1 MTTITTEPAHPRV
14 LIIGAGIGGLALA
27 QGLAK
32 LNIPDYAVFDRDASY
47 CARSQGYRLRIDA
60 RGSGALRRL
69 LPAPTWELFKQA
81 AAKTV
86 LGFASVNPLT
96 GEINV
101 GGPRPPP
108 PKGNENPDD
117 VFTYDR
123 TTLRGVLLTGLK
135 EGAVQ
140 FNKEFVRY
148 QELPTGRVQVDFA
161 DGTSGICDILVGA
174 DGVRSRVKQQ
184 RLPGDLYS
192 RVDMGARCIYGK
204 TPLTMEVVGAL
215 TPNATRCMAV
225 FKDPRPVSLFL
236 EPVRFPRDPHEVD
249 ARLKSQ
255 KDYIY
260 WVLGGTVDNLGLQS
274 DAADAAFSRLSGQ
287 EAKDFAVA
295 LVRDWHPSVRSLIEL
310 APADQLAALGMTSS
324 RPELAPWT
332 SSRVVLIG
340 DSIHAMTPT
349 GGSGANTALNSAA
362 ELAEAIGKTG
372 DLMENIRVFEEKM
385 RADAH
390 EAILGSLAGGAKIFS
405 LKPMAEC
412 EVAKGGH

>member
-1 MTTITTEPAHPRV
+1 MTTSSTQPQPRV

-32 LNIPDYAVFDRDASY
+32 LNIPYAVFDRDASY
-47 CARSQGYRLRIDA
+47 TARSQGYRLRIDA

-69 LPAPTWELFKQA
+69 LPAPTWELFKNSA
-81 AAKTV
+81 ATTV
-86 LGFASVNPLT
+86 LGFAAVDPLT

-101 GGPRPPP
+101 NARRPPP
-108 PKGNENPDD
+108 PRGGENPEDI
-117 VFTYDR
+117 FTCDR
-123 TTLRGVLLTGLK
+123 TTLRGVLLTGLA

-148 QELPTGRVQVDFA
+148 HERDGRIQADFA
-161 DGTSGICDILVGA
+161 DGTSEIGDILVGA
-174 DGVRSRVKQQ
+174 DGVRSRVKDQ
-184 RLPGDLYS
+184 RLPGDSYP
-192 RVDMGARCIYGK
+192 RVDMGARVIYGK
-204 TPLTMEVVGAL
+204 TPLTEELLAAV

-236 EPVRFPRDPHEVD
+236 EPVRFTKDPHDVD

-255 KDYIY
+255 QDYIY
-260 WVLGGTVDNLGLQS
+260 WVLGGTIENLGIQDDAS
-274 DAADAAFSRLSGQ
+274 DAAFGRLSGQ
-287 EAKDFAVA
+287 GAKDVAVR
-295 LVRDWHPSVRSLIEL
+295 LVQDWHPSVRSLIEL

-332 SSRVVLIG
+332 PSRVVLIG

-372 DLMENIRVFEEKM
+372 DLLENIGAFEERM
-385 RADAH
+385 REDAH
-390 EAILGSLAGGAKIFS
+390 QAILGSLAGGAKIFA
-405 LKPMAEC
+405 LKPMPEC
-412 EVAKGGH
+412 QVIKNGH